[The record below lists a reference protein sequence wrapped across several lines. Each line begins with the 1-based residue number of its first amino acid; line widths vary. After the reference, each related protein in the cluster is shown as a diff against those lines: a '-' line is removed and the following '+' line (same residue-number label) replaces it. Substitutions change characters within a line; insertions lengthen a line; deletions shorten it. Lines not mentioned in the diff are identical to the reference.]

1 MIDFGQRAET
11 TAPRAHT
18 TAGPS
23 ETALQAQFRIFTRPL
38 NLQVSQFHAAGEEN

>member
-1 MIDFGQRAET
+1 MIDLGQRAET

-23 ETALQAQFRIFTRPL
+23 EALVQAQFRIFTRPL
-38 NLQVSQFHAAGEEN
+38 DLQASQFHAAGEEN